1 MMKVKKKGSK
11 SKQEIHIENYLTKN
25 QNMKREYGR
34 SWYQNM
40 PEENKHRLKKYPKK
54 NYRKAKKINIKIF
67 HFFFLYL
74 VQNEKWKKNLWFFI
88 NSGLIKN
95 HFTKLK
101 RLISINKVEIKRIVL
116 FKKLIWQKRFI

>member
-40 PEENKHRLKKYPKK
+40 PEENKHKLKKYL
-54 NYRKAKKINIKIF
+54 KKI
-67 HFFFLYL
+67 
-74 VQNEKWKKNLWFFI
+74 
-88 NSGLIKN
+88 
-95 HFTKLK
+95 
-101 RLISINKVEIKRIVL
+101 IVKQ
-116 FKKLIWQKRFI
+116 KKLT